1 MIDAIA
7 QQIPPTA
14 NINTY
19 GTPNPPF
26 IVNPNM
32 RYITVEI
39 SMIHAHMELFNLF
52 FL

>member
-39 SMIHAHMELFNLF
+39 SMIHAHLF
-52 FL
+52 FYIIF